1 MLLMNNKRGKPSSK
15 RSLSCAPSWVSIQNR
30 ETTQRNLK
38 RDSCSLNHHHYL
50 LFIIDSFLM
59 FCCKL
64 AKENWIQFWFCC
76 FSILT
81 NLVNIIISINVEAVH
96 QLHGFRELQADFHTG
111 KKRLS
116 YIFGGK
122 WASILIWLE
131 LMHLKLSLANLPC

>member
-64 AKENWIQFWFCC
+64 AKENWIWFWFCC
-76 FSILT
+76 FSFLT
-81 NLVNIIISINVEAVH
+81 NFVNIIFSINAEAVH
-96 QLHGFRELQADFHTG
+96 QLRGFRELHW
-111 KKRLS
+111 L
-116 YIFGGK
+116 I
-122 WASILIWLE
+122 SILEKKVEWYFWWKVGFHIDMAWNFVQRGL
-131 LMHLKLSLANLPC
+131 

>member
-64 AKENWIQFWFCC
+64 AKENWIWFWFWFCC
-76 FSILT
+76 FSFLT
-81 NLVNIIISINVEAVH
+81 NFLNIIISASMQCTVCTVFENYT
-96 QLHGFRELQADFHTG
+96 DFHTG
-111 KKRLS
+111 KNKDWV
-116 YIFGGK
+116 IFLVESGLQYWYG
-122 WASILIWLE
+122 L
-131 LMHLKLSLANLPC
+131 NLHTWNDL

>member
-1 MLLMNNKRGKPSSK
+1 MTAIGMLLMNNKRGKPSSK

-64 AKENWIQFWFCC
+64 AKENWFWFCYL
-76 FSILT
+76 SILT
-81 NLVNIIISINVEAVH
+81 NLVIIVISINVEAVH
-96 QLHGFRELQADFHTG
+96 QLHDFNTG
-111 KKRLS
+111 KNKD
-116 YIFGGK
+116 
-122 WASILIWLE
+122 WVILLVESGRQYWYGL
-131 LMHLKLSLANLPC
+131 NLCTGNDL